1 MDLSGVNSRAGRSQ
15 TKSKRP
21 SRRQLLSFT
30 ALSGLAL
37 WACTEGPSEIG
48 LEKRRAT
55 GGQQPKDLPFTAVV
69 SSTLSTAG
77 AQGHLQLPLDLAVTR
92 TRSLVPVTARETRL
106 IEIWRSEHWTTNFHI
121 KKVLLSEIHKVGTT
135 RDAIEPIDK
144 PRFWNTRTA
153 RTFIDGREPVIAF
166 AANGDVRAYP
176 LQVLLWH
183 EVVNDVVGGEPVA
196 VTYCPRTNT
205 WRVFDR
211 RVVNATV
218 RFGVSGNVRNGG
230 LLMWDTLT
238 QTWWQQLNGEAV
250 VGDLTGIRLETRP
263 SLLVSYSDFQ
273 RAFPDGRVLST
284 EWPVVHGSYGTT
296 PYPGY
301 DSRQI
306 PSMYFS
312 GRLDARLPATR
323 RVLAMAVDG
332 DALAVDLD
340 RLVQQRTINI
350 SLGDRP
356 VVAVWFPGTVSVLD
370 QTEIR
375 HSRDTGTAMAY
386 ERKVGERTLSFD
398 ATAEGFKDRETGS
411 TWNLWGHG
419 IRGPMQGA
427 RLSPMV
433 HSNSL
438 WFSWVGTYPETR
450 LLT

>member
-1 MDLSGVNSRAGRSQ
+1 MSGVNSRAGRSQ